1 MSDHLLT
8 WITAFTVLVVLGALL
23 YRSQTTVPQSQVTS
37 QLAPIEQA
45 PLRSTQV
52 KARIDSCRR
61 EQIDEKTLVEGYI
74 ENIGNADLRYV
85 TLEIQWLNRIGT
97 IIESNEIYVLRD
109 ETLSPGQRKTFISST
124 NNQIATR
131 CNVRKVD
138 WW

>member
-61 EQIDEKTLVEGYI
+61 EQAQLGRTD
-74 ENIGNADLRYV
+74 DH
-85 TLEIQWLNRIGT
+85 
-97 IIESNEIYVLRD
+97 
-109 ETLSPGQRKTFISST
+109 
-124 NNQIATR
+124 
-131 CNVRKVD
+131 
-138 WW
+138 